1 MHCQH
6 HLPLQVL
13 EANQHEQR
21 AIRLVHARG
30 LATHYKS
37 LQKKA
42 AEVEAQNATRHQAA
56 AVETFPHLY
65 AAAGA
70 SQGAGAPAGQPS
82 RHTSGSMPSA
92 ATTGQPA
99 ALAGVQ
105 QLLWAQQVQL
115 AAYAALQGQLL
126 QQQAHVPQPGAPST
140 SARVDAV
147 DRYKAKKTRRSVAPE
162 VSSASNPAAQVRHA
176 C

>member
-115 AAYAALQGQLL
+115 L
-126 QQQAHVPQPGAPST
+126 QQQAHVPQPGAPGT

-147 DRYKAKKTRRSVAPE
+147 DPKPRRPGAVWHLKSAAP
-162 VSSASNPAAQVRHA
+162 AIPLLR
-176 C
+176 